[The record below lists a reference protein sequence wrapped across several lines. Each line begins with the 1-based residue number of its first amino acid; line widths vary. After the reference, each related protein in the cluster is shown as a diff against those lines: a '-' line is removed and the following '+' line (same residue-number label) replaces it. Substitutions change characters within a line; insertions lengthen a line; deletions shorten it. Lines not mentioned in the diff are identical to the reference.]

1 MIINIL
7 LAKNCEHLFRFFS
20 ISICML
26 GLTDEVAGIF
36 ETKRSLGI
44 TSLSSATY
52 IPHKTYEYNNVALMY

>member
-1 MIINIL
+1 M
-7 LAKNCEHLFRFFS
+7 F
-20 ISICML
+20 
-26 GLTDEVAGIF
+26 GLTDEVADIF